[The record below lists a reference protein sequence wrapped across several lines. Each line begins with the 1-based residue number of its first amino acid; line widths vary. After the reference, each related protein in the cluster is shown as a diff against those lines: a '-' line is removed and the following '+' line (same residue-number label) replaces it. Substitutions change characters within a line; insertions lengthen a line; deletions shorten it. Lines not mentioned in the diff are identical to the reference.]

1 MKKILY
7 TLLFLS
13 LSLSYSQLDEGQK
26 INFDFIKVEKENIE
40 EYESF
45 ITDYIGKVAETA
57 VENGKLENFI
67 FRRVSQNSR
76 YNAGFTHMILWID
89 NDQSIPWSEMWDK
102 TYPNLSKE
110 SRDWIW
116 SKGNLLFDKLYTAYT
131 TYVTGFSHAGEGVV
145 NYIATYNLIKAADG
159 KLNDYIAFEKNM
171 KETLENNAPS
181 LKGWHALTR
190 NGSVARAQGAWDF
203 MTIDNFANTQDAN
216 KLWWTDIPQKIR
228 QNNSKKYGNA
238 SDLRTIRYRVIT
250 RLIYDAKNGKFEN

>member
-1 MKKILY
+1 MAPKITQAQINQMLNCQDM
-7 TLLFLS
+7 LKAS
-13 LSLSYSQLDEGQK
+13 LQGLAKATKDLNQAT
-26 INFDFIKVEKENIE
+26 IKVEKENIE

-67 FRRVSQNSR
+67 FRRVNQNSR
-76 YNAGFTHMILWID
+76 YNAGFTHMILWVD

-116 SKGNLLFDKLYTAYT
+116 SKGNVLFDKLYTAYT

-145 NYIATYNLIKAADG
+145 NYVATYNLIKAADG

-171 KETLENNAPS
+171 KE
-181 LKGWHALTR
+181 
-190 NGSVARAQGAWDF
+190 
-203 MTIDNFANTQDAN
+203 
-216 KLWWTDIPQKIR
+216 
-228 QNNSKKYGNA
+228 
-238 SDLRTIRYRVIT
+238 
-250 RLIYDAKNGKFEN
+250 LICF